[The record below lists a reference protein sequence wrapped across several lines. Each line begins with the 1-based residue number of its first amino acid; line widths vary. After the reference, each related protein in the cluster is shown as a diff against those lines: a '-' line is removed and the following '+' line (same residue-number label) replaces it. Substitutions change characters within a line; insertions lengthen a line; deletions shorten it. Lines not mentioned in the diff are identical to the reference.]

1 MHGTWCWELSSISSD
16 VGQTRLSCLRAVY
29 IPVCKSIAF
38 CGVAKAQCLFVFWGA
53 LYNGLCC
60 RHCGWCKPSSTMYRS
75 FSREEQRNSRSLAY
89 TNHISKPSFLRKEH
103 TLVGSYNFYRV
114 NLKTT
119 IFCSMARATKIGSNS
134 GIEAR
139 KHSKDI
145 VF

>member
-38 CGVAKAQCLFVFWGA
+38 CDVAKAQCLFVFWGA

-75 FSREEQRNSRSLAY
+75 FSREGQRNSRSLAC
-89 TNHISKPSFLRKEH
+89 TNHVSEPSF
-103 TLVGSYNFYRV
+103 YDFYRV

-119 IFCSMARATKIGSNS
+119 IFCSMARVTKTGSIS